1 MKLFSLIALT
11 LAILYAVTPAV
22 AQSRSKTI
30 IFVRHAE
37 KVDSSADPDLSAEGK
52 ERAQRLVKVLGK
64 YKPGAFY
71 STNFKRTRDTITPL
85 AQKRKKTIEI
95 YDARK
100 TQELYDAIMK
110 SDTKRFLVAGH
121 SNSSP
126 GLVNLFGK
134 KDLFKN
140 LDESEFGVI
149 WIVRIKD
156 GQVRKTEILQY

>member
-11 LAILYAVTPAV
+11 LAILCSVTLAT
-22 AQSRSKTI
+22 AQAKSKTI

-37 KVDSSADPDLSAEGK
+37 KNDSSADPDLSPEGK
-52 ERAQRLVKVLGK
+52 ERAQRLAKVLSK

-85 AQKRKKTIEI
+85 AQKRKKTVEI
-95 YDARK
+95 YDPRK
-100 TQELYDAIMK
+100 SQDLYDTIMK
-110 SDTKRFLVAGH
+110 SETKRFLVAGH

-134 KDLFKN
+134 KDIFKN

-149 WIVRIKD
+149 WIVRIKN
-156 GQVRKTEILQY
+156 GQVKKTEILQY